1 MIYININKK
10 RNNNYL
16 TQYENTWIEKK
27 KNSVNTSYFFLR
39 KKIDLHRSV
48 IFHIV
53 VDKHTKMKGKLR

>member
-1 MIYININKK
+1 MKILELK
-10 RNNNYL
+10 
-16 TQYENTWIEKK
+16 KK

-53 VDKHTKMKGKLR
+53 VDKHTEMKGKLREIILLL